1 MRPRCRRRQ
10 RGFTLDTSE
19 RMTQTQPRRP
29 RDERGVS
36 LLEVM
41 VGLVMLT
48 TALLALATA
57 AGLALR
63 TTARAGEDLQLWAA
77 AQWTADSLV
86 SMGAGNVVN
95 GSGVVQGRTV
105 SWTVSGTDPQRID
118 LVVDRRRMTDLVI
131 VKDTLVL
138 YLTN

>member
-1 MRPRCRRRQ
+1 
-10 RGFTLDTSE
+10 
-19 RMTQTQPRRP
+19 MTDTQPKRA

-36 LLEVM
+36 LIEVM

-48 TALLALATA
+48 SALLALASA

-63 TTARAGEDLQLWAA
+63 TTVRAGEDVQLWAA

-86 SMGAGNVVN
+86 SMGAGNVVS

>member
-1 MRPRCRRRQ
+1 
-10 RGFTLDTSE
+10 
-19 RMTQTQPRRP
+19 MTQAQPKRP
-29 RDERGVS
+29 RDERGAS
-36 LLEVM
+36 LIEVM
-41 VGLVMLT
+41 VGMLML
-48 TALLALATA
+48 ASGLLALATA

-63 TTARAGEDLQLWAA
+63 TTARAGEDVQLWAA
-77 AQWTADSLV
+77 VQWTADSLV

-118 LVVDRRRMTDLVI
+118 LVADRRRMTDLVI

>member
-36 LLEVM
+36 LIEVM
-41 VGLVMLT
+41 VGMLMLT
-48 TALLALATA
+48 SALLALASA

-63 TTARAGEDLQLWAA
+63 T
-77 AQWTADSLV
+77 
-86 SMGAGNVVN
+86 
-95 GSGVVQGRTV
+95 
-105 SWTVSGTDPQRID
+105 
-118 LVVDRRRMTDLVI
+118 LVVLQQLCDATGRDGPGGHCRWLAANRVARLER
-131 VKDTLVL
+131 VL
-138 YLTN
+138 G

>member
-1 MRPRCRRRQ
+1 
-10 RGFTLDTSE
+10 
-19 RMTQTQPRRP
+19 MTQAQPKRAW
-29 RDERGVS
+29 DERGVS
-36 LLEVM
+36 LIEVM

-48 TALLALATA
+48 LALLALASA

-77 AQWTADSLV
+77 VQWTADSLV

-118 LVVDRRRMTDLVI
+118 LVVDRRRMTDLAI

>member
-1 MRPRCRRRQ
+1 
-10 RGFTLDTSE
+10 
-19 RMTQTQPRRP
+19 MTHTQPKRA
-29 RDERGVS
+29 RDERGAS
-36 LLEVM
+36 LIEVM
-41 VGLVMLT
+41 VGMVMLAS
-48 TALLALATA
+48 ALLALASA

-63 TTARAGEDLQLWAA
+63 TTARAGEDVQLWAA
-77 AQWTADSLV
+77 VQWTADSLV
-86 SMGAGNVVN
+86 SMGAGNVAD

-118 LVVDRRRMTDLVI
+118 LVADRRRMTDLVI